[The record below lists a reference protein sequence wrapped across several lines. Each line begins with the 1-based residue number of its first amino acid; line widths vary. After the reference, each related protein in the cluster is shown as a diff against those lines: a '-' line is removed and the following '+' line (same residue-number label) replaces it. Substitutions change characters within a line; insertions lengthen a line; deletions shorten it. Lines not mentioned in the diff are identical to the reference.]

1 VIDFTS
7 ALYLGLRHPSSLLR
21 PWAQMTAGRPAA
33 LASPPMARSVAGDLA
48 ALTGAERATLA
59 RSTLHVFWDLFVIL
73 TRDAKAIY
81 LDAGTY
87 PISRW
92 GVERAA
98 VRGVSAQV
106 FEHHNPAALRERL
119 RREVRATI
127 RPLVLADG
135 VCPTC
140 GGSAPIGDYLYAVR
154 QHGGRL
160 VLDDTQALGI
170 LGRSPDRDAPY
181 GRGGGG
187 SLRWSGIAGPDVL
200 VVSSLAK
207 GLGAPLAVL
216 SGSVAQIE
224 RFEAMSETRVHASP
238 PSFADLHAAERALQ
252 VNAVRGDA
260 RRSRL
265 AALVRRFRAGLT
277 RLGLASE
284 GSLFPVQSLAPIP
297 GVAAPALHERLLR
310 AGIRAVLH
318 RPPCRPDPTVS
329 FLITA
334 AHTPGAVDRAL
345 AELAG
350 IVETGVVS
358 APLRSELAT

>member
-1 VIDFTS
+1 MIDFTS
-7 ALYLGLRHPSSLLR
+7 ALYLGLRHPSASLR

-33 LASPPMARSVAGDLA
+33 LASPPMARKVAGDLA
-48 ALTGAERATLA
+48 ALTGTERATLA
-59 RSTLHVFWDLFVIL
+59 RSTLHAFWDLFVIL
-73 TRDAKAIY
+73 TRDSKAIY
-81 LDAGTY
+81 VDAGTY
-87 PISRW
+87 PIARW
-92 GVERAA
+92 GVERATA
-98 VRGVSAQV
+98 RGVRAHV
-106 FEHHNPAALRERL
+106 FEHHDPAALRERL
-119 RREVRATI
+119 RREIRSTV
-127 RPLVLADG
+127 RPLVLTDG

-140 GGSAPIGDYLYAVR
+140 GGSAPIGDYLDAVR
-154 QHGGRL
+154 RYGGRL

-170 LGRSPDRDAPY
+170 LGGSPGEDAPY

-187 SLRWSGIAGPDVL
+187 SLRWSGIGGPDVL
-200 VVSSLAK
+200 LVSSLAK
-207 GLGAPLAVL
+207 GFGVPVAMIGG
-216 SGSVAQIE
+216 SGKEVA
-224 RFEAMSETRVHASP
+224 RFEAESETRVHASP

-252 VNAVRGDA
+252 VNTARGDA

-265 AALVRRFRAGLT
+265 AALVGRFRAGLT
-277 RLGLASE
+277 RLGLVSE
-284 GSLFPVQSLAPIP
+284 VSLFPVQSLAPIP
-297 GVAAPALHERLLR
+297 RVAAPALYERLLR